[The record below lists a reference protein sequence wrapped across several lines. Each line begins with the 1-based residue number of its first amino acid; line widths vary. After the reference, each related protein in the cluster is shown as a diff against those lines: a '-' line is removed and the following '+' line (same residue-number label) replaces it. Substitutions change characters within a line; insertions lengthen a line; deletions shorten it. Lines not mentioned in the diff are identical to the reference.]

1 MNPYQLTPEGD
12 LPPNHPLVLEAL
24 KGIISGPIA
33 ELRSTVDNNIT
44 NPSYQTGL
52 KKGHIDYN
60 NILPNQNQNR
70 INGLDDYSRSVDISN
85 QILNGVA
92 PVQYQQPVK
101 IIHNASPEVKF
112 DDSHDPNQME
122 LPLFKPME
130 VSDLHNKLFAI
141 EKKLDAV
148 LNYVKNNKN

>member
-1 MNPYQLTPEGD
+1 MDQYQLTPEGD

-44 NPSYQTGL
+44 NPSSQTGL
-52 KKGHIDYN
+52 RKGHIDYN

-70 INGLDDYSRSVDISN
+70 INGLDDYSRNVDISN
-85 QILNGVA
+85 KILNGVA
-92 PVQYQQPVK
+92 PVQYNPVPD
-101 IIHNASPEVKF
+101 IQGNNNVVHIE
-112 DDSHDPNQME
+112 HDPNQME

-130 VSDLHNKLFAI
+130 VSDLHKKLFDI

-148 LNYVKNNKN
+148 LNYVKNNKNQK